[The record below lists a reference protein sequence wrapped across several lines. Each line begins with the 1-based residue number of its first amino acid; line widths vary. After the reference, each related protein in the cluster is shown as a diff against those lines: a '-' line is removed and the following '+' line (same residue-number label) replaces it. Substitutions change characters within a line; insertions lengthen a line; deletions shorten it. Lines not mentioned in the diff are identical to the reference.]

1 MPCTHC
7 TASLAPAHSEPGTG
21 SIYAG
26 VRSFIFFITLLN
38 NLFRTQNAY
47 SPQLSQ
53 AVFNIMTL
61 HLPLCTPKPFK
72 PTIYTI
78 SNSPFSFFMKFGKHL
93 FKSPTRRFAVASI
106 SPVER
111 GAEHSQH
118 FVYPY
123 PKFHRNELVAHLP
136 SVDFFA
142 MCLTYRNYVKDI
154 FTSFPSSVL
163 T

>member
-1 MPCTHC
+1 
-7 TASLAPAHSEPGTG
+7 
-21 SIYAG
+21 
-26 VRSFIFFITLLN
+26 
-38 NLFRTQNAY
+38 
-47 SPQLSQ
+47 
-53 AVFNIMTL
+53 MTL

-78 SNSPFSFFMKFGKHL
+78 SNSTFSFFMKFGKHL

-111 GAEHSQH
+111 GGEHSQH